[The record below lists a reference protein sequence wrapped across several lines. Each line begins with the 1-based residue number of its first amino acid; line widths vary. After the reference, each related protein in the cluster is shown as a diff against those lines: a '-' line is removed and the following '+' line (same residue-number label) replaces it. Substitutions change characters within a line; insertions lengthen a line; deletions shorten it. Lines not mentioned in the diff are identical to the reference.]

1 MRTLRGSS
9 IAYLHASVAIDDP
22 LAVANLPGR
31 FVIEQ
36 GQRQEVSSD
45 HKPEVAAQL
54 SVSYSLGMWSS
65 PLPTDVHQIAYG
77 QT

>member
-1 MRTLRGSS
+1 M
-9 IAYLHASVAIDDP
+9 
-22 LAVANLPGR
+22 ANLPGR